1 MATPAHQLVAI
12 TKTVLTATYSL
23 VEHALNLVDSIA
35 DELPDDTEPTP
46 ITATVTEDTTDTTR
60 MTAQVEWDNTDYGN
74 VTIDWGVT
82 DATDDEEPETGTA
95 TYQYATA
102 GTYPITVTDQDDD
115 TRTVTVDVTVPFTV
129 TGA

>member
-1 MATPAHQLVAI
+1 MANTAHQLVAI
-12 TKTVLTATYSL
+12 TKTILTAAQSL
-23 VEHALNLVDSIA
+23 VEHALGLVDAIA
-35 DELPDDTEPTP
+35 DELPDDEPTP
-46 ITATVTEDTTDTTR
+46 ITATVTEDATDTTR
-60 MTAQVEWDNTDYGN
+60 MTAQVAWDNTGYGN
-74 VTIDWGVT
+74 VTIDWGVV

-95 TYQYATA
+95 SYLYATA